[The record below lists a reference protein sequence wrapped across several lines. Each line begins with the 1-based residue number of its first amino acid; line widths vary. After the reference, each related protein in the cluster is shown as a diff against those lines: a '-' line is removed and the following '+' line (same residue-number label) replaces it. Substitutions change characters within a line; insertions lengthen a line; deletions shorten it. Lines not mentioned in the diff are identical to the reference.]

1 MQKKDLAHTPSPECG
16 GDKGIRPTV
25 PFGGKRSETKR
36 YVISHATYCNDK
48 AARAKGSIRKGLT
61 IFVKPFLVQ
70 LKPSLCRVH
79 DEQKG
84 ASF

>member
-16 GDKGIRPTV
+16 GDKGIRPSV

-48 AARAKGSIRKGLT
+48 AARTKERRVNLAITNNPKGGL
-61 IFVKPFLVQ
+61 FFPFR
-70 LKPSLCRVH
+70 RVF
-79 DEQKG
+79 
-84 ASF
+84 A